1 MFSIPL
7 LINCVSELQAA
18 CKSLSY
24 QYHEYFI
31 NISFSTTPIQHPL
44 SYKYHQYWQL
54 PQRITMANREAPVA
68 EAKVRRAAETSVQ
81 TTRTY
86 ENGATQKHTP
96 FSTGN
101 YSSMINTNFKLLIL
115 LQREPAANPQYS
127 TLRSTRIIFIF

>member
-1 MFSIPL
+1 MFQK
-7 LINCVSELQAA
+7 LQAA
-18 CKSLSY
+18 LQSLSY

-44 SYKYHQYWQL
+44 SYKYHHAL
-54 PQRITMANREAPVA
+54 AAAQRITMANRTRSTGSRGKGKE
-68 EAKVRRAAETSVQ
+68 RAAETSVQ

-86 ENGATQKHTP
+86 ENGATQSTLR

-115 LQREPAANPQYS
+115 LQQEPAANPPV
-127 TLRSTRIIFIF
+127 LDM